1 MITKEVSSPGQVTSK
16 CGVLALV
23 GRPNVGKS
31 TLFNRLC
38 GAKDALV
45 HDTPGLTRDRRYG
58 QASFE
63 GAEFTVIDTGGLF
76 DESDLAGRMKLQV
89 ETAIDES
96 DVGGLVL
103 DARVGLVGR
112 DEDIAQW
119 LRKRGCDVVAIVNKI
134 DAMRDQS
141 AMSEFSTLG
150 FAKTLGIAAIQG
162 RGLLEL
168 QRELTQYADSVS
180 AEIEADWPSLAVVG
194 RPNVGKSTLVNAL
207 LGEDRQVVSDQPG
220 TTRDSIAVSI
230 NRKGQKY
237 CLIDTAGVR
246 RKGRVSET
254 VEKFSVVQTLQS
266 LSRSK
271 IALLLI
277 DAKEG
282 IVDQDLHIVSYAEQA
297 GCGIILVVNKWDG
310 LKIAERVE
318 IKKEINR
325 RLQFAPWI
333 PIRFAS
339 ALHGTGVGDLFVDI
353 QRVNKAGEFNVK
365 TPELNQILDNLTHD
379 HPPPS
384 SNGRQIKLRY
394 AHKVGSYPPT
404 IMIHGNQTE
413 RLPSSYVRYLENR
426 YRDKLDLVGLPLRIK
441 TRSTDNP
448 FKGKVNKLSER
459 QYRRRKRMIQRR
471 KKLDR

>member
-63 GAEFTVIDTGGLF
+63 GVEFTVIDTGGLF

-96 DVGGLVL
+96 DVVGLVL

-119 LRKRGCDVVAIVNKI
+119 LRKRGCDVVVIVNKI
-134 DAMRDQS
+134 DAMKDQS

-162 RGLLEL
+162 QGLLEL

-180 AEIEADWPSLAVVG
+180 AEIEAEWPSIAVVG

-325 RLQFAPWI
+325 L
-333 PIRFAS
+333 S
-339 ALHGTGVGDLFVDI
+339 L
-353 QRVNKAGEFNVK
+353 
-365 TPELNQILDNLTHD
+365 
-379 HPPPS
+379 
-384 SNGRQIKLRY
+384 
-394 AHKVGSYPPT
+394 
-404 IMIHGNQTE
+404 IH
-413 RLPSSYVRYLENR
+413 
-426 YRDKLDLVGLPLRIK
+426 I
-441 TRSTDNP
+441 
-448 FKGKVNKLSER
+448 
-459 QYRRRKRMIQRR
+459 
-471 KKLDR
+471 

>member
-1 MITKEVSSPGQVTSK
+1 M
-16 CGVLALV
+16 
-23 GRPNVGKS
+23 
-31 TLFNRLC
+31 
-38 GAKDALV
+38 
-45 HDTPGLTRDRRYG
+45 Y
-58 QASFE
+58 
-63 GAEFTVIDTGGLF
+63 
-76 DESDLAGRMKLQV
+76 
-89 ETAIDES
+89 
-96 DVGGLVL
+96 
-103 DARVGLVGR
+103 
-112 DEDIAQW
+112 
-119 LRKRGCDVVAIVNKI
+119 KR
-134 DAMRDQS
+134 Q
-141 AMSEFSTLG
+141 
-150 FAKTLGIAAIQG
+150 
-162 RGLLEL
+162 
-168 QRELTQYADSVS
+168 
-180 AEIEADWPSLAVVG
+180 
-194 RPNVGKSTLVNAL
+194 
-207 LGEDRQVVSDQPG
+207 
-220 TTRDSIAVSI
+220 
-230 NRKGQKY
+230 
-237 CLIDTAGVR
+237 LIDTAGVR

-339 ALHGTGVGDLFVDI
+339 ALHGTGVGDLFIDI
-353 QRVNKAGEFNVK
+353 QRVNEAGEFNVK
-365 TPELNQILDNLTHD
+365 TPELNQILDNLTQD

>member
-1 MITKEVSSPGQVTSK
+1 MTTKEVSYSGQVSSK
-16 CGVLALV
+16 HGVLSLV

-58 QASFE
+58 RASFD

-76 DESDLAGRMKLQV
+76 DESDLADRMKLQV
-89 ETAIDES
+89 ETAIEES
-96 DVGGLVL
+96 DVVGLVL
-103 DARVGLVGR
+103 DARSGLVSL
-112 DEDIAQW
+112 DEVIAQW
-119 LRKRGCDVVAIVNKI
+119 LRKRGCDVIVIVNKI
-134 DAMRDQS
+134 DGIKNQS
-141 AMSEFSTLG
+141 VVSEFSTLG
-150 FAKTLGIAAIQG
+150 FSRTLGIAAIQG
-162 RGLLEL
+162 QGLQEL
-168 QRELTQYADSVS
+168 QKELTNYAVPVSV
-180 AEIEADWPSLAVVG
+180 EAKMEWPTIAVVG
-194 RPNVGKSTLVNAL
+194 RPNVGKSTLINSL

-220 TTRDSIAVSI
+220 TTRDSIAVSM

-246 RKGRVSET
+246 RKGRVSEA

-266 LSRSK
+266 LNRSK
-271 IALLLI
+271 VAMLLI

-282 IVDQDLHIVSYAEQA
+282 IVDQDLHIVSYAQQA
-297 GCGIILVVNKWDG
+297 GCGMILVVNKWDG
-310 LKIAERVE
+310 LKTTERIQ
-318 IKKEINR
+318 IKKELDR

-333 PIRFAS
+333 PIRFTS
-339 ALHGTGVGDLFVDI
+339 ALHGTGVGDLFIDI
-353 QRVNKAGEFNVK
+353 HRVNKAGEFNVK
-365 TPELNQILDNLTHD
+365 TPEINQILDNLTQD
-379 HPPPS
+379 HPPPNA
-384 SNGRQIKLRY
+384 NGRQIKLRY
-394 AHKVGSYPPT
+394 AHKVGDYPPT
-404 IMIHGNQTE
+404 IMIHGSQTD
-413 RLPSSYVRYLENR
+413 RLPSSYVRYLENSF
-426 YRDKLDLVGLPLRIK
+426 RDKLDLVGSPLKIK

>member
-1 MITKEVSSPGQVTSK
+1 MITTDEKILRQPSKE
-16 CGVLALV
+16 
-23 GRPNVGKS
+23 
-31 TLFNRLC
+31 
-38 GAKDALV
+38 
-45 HDTPGLTRDRRYG
+45 
-58 QASFE
+58 
-63 GAEFTVIDTGGLF
+63 F
-76 DESDLAGRMKLQV
+76 DGTFKELDEIVEKMK
-89 ETAIDES
+89 E
-96 DVGGLVL
+96 
-103 DARVGLVGR
+103 
-112 DEDIAQW
+112 
-119 LRKRGCDVVAIVNKI
+119 
-134 DAMRDQS
+134 AMK
-141 AMSEFSTLG
+141 ENNG
-150 FAKTLGIAAIQG
+150 IGIAAIQG

-180 AEIEADWPSLAVVG
+180 AEIEAEWPSIAVVG
-194 RPNVGKSTLVNAL
+194 RPNVGKSPLVNAV
-207 LGEDRQVVSDQPG
+207 LGEARQVVADQPG

-237 CLIDTAGVR
+237 CLIDTAAVR

>member
-1 MITKEVSSPGQVTSK
+1 M
-16 CGVLALV
+16 
-23 GRPNVGKS
+23 
-31 TLFNRLC
+31 
-38 GAKDALV
+38 V

-96 DVGGLVL
+96 DVVGLVL

-119 LRKRGCDVVAIVNKI
+119 LRKRGCDVVVIVNKI
-134 DAMRDQS
+134 DDMKEQS
-141 AMSEFSTLG
+141 AISEFSTLG

-180 AEIEADWPSLAVVG
+180 AEIEAEWPSIAVVG

-266 LSRSK
+266 LSLS
-271 IALLLI
+271 LI
-277 DAKEG
+277 
-282 IVDQDLHIVSYAEQA
+282 HI
-297 GCGIILVVNKWDG
+297 
-310 LKIAERVE
+310 
-318 IKKEINR
+318 
-325 RLQFAPWI
+325 
-333 PIRFAS
+333 
-339 ALHGTGVGDLFVDI
+339 
-353 QRVNKAGEFNVK
+353 
-365 TPELNQILDNLTHD
+365 
-379 HPPPS
+379 
-384 SNGRQIKLRY
+384 
-394 AHKVGSYPPT
+394 
-404 IMIHGNQTE
+404 
-413 RLPSSYVRYLENR
+413 
-426 YRDKLDLVGLPLRIK
+426 
-441 TRSTDNP
+441 
-448 FKGKVNKLSER
+448 
-459 QYRRRKRMIQRR
+459 
-471 KKLDR
+471 

>member
-1 MITKEVSSPGQVTSK
+1 
-16 CGVLALV
+16 
-23 GRPNVGKS
+23 
-31 TLFNRLC
+31 
-38 GAKDALV
+38 
-45 HDTPGLTRDRRYG
+45 
-58 QASFE
+58 
-63 GAEFTVIDTGGLF
+63 
-76 DESDLAGRMKLQV
+76 MK
-89 ETAIDES
+89 
-96 DVGGLVL
+96 
-103 DARVGLVGR
+103 
-112 DEDIAQW
+112 
-119 LRKRGCDVVAIVNKI
+119 
-134 DAMRDQS
+134 DQS

-162 RGLLEL
+162 QGLLEL

-180 AEIEADWPSLAVVG
+180 AEIEAEWPSIAVVG

-339 ALHGTGVGDLFVDI
+339 ALHGTGVGDLFIDI
-353 QRVNKAGEFNVK
+353 QRVNEAGEFNVK
-365 TPELNQILDNLTHD
+365 TPELNQILDNLTQD

-384 SNGRQIKLRY
+384 LSL
-394 AHKVGSYPPT
+394 
-404 IMIHGNQTE
+404 IH
-413 RLPSSYVRYLENR
+413 
-426 YRDKLDLVGLPLRIK
+426 I
-441 TRSTDNP
+441 
-448 FKGKVNKLSER
+448 
-459 QYRRRKRMIQRR
+459 
-471 KKLDR
+471 